1 MIACPGFTIIQII
14 GMQLTRTKVQK
25 GVVWGSHGL
34 LSFFERCMMIII
46 VYMTVF
52 VVTLLSL
59 QFCSVR
65 DEDVYVAF
73 CELFLGVMLKID
85 VCF

>member
-1 MIACPGFTIIQII
+1 
-14 GMQLTRTKVQK
+14 
-25 GVVWGSHGL
+25 
-34 LSFFERCMMIII
+34 MIII

-59 QFCSVR
+59 QFCSAR

-73 CELFLGVMLKID
+73 CELCLRVMLKVD
-85 VCF
+85 VCFQYTFKRCNAGLVADMEGVGGVSKKLKHSTDSLCRDK